1 LIDINIEIKFE
12 KINVMHIHIHDQTS
26 VKEIQDVFAVYYPFL
41 RLNFYKKPHKH
52 FEANPEKERL
62 SENIVIADIIHT
74 HIDSVLEM
82 MPDQRIDAVE
92 EEFLKRF
99 GLSIQ
104 ILKKEKGAWVQ
115 TTGLDSY
122 SLKEVNELSK
132 NDDDEYVVKDYD
144 EGFEHESF

>member
-1 LIDINIEIKFE
+1 
-12 KINVMHIHIHDQTS
+12 
-26 VKEIQDVFAVYYPFL
+26 
-41 RLNFYKKPHKH
+41 
-52 FEANPEKERL
+52 
-62 SENIVIADIIHT
+62 
-74 HIDSVLEM
+74 M